1 MCVSVCVDVSIHI
14 NFFLC
19 RYILGGPGG
28 ASGKEHAR
36 GKRHSF
42 NP

>member
-14 NFFLC
+14 NFFVC

-36 GKRHSF
+36 GKRHSCS
-42 NP
+42 P